1 MNDKKRKFHMAS
13 VNMELDDMHLYS
25 KISSRSS
32 LKNPKRKWL
41 PSITLQKEKE
51 EDGRNSPPWFSKM
64 ECAGWPKEGPP
75 LFKMVVVTSTHT
87 KSHWLELLLLFFFHR
102 ASWLWKREREKKT
115 LFFRLLWEMITL
127 RVFASMITHNS
138 PPPWKNVQPL
148 IFSQVGLYFLRWRKT
163 TAQ

>member
-1 MNDKKRKFHMAS
+1 MAS

-75 LFKMVVVTSTHT
+75 PLQNGSGHLYTH
-87 KSHWLELLLLFFFHR
+87 KISLARIIIFFFFRR

-138 PPPWKNVQPL
+138 PPPLKKKNVQPL

-163 TAQ
+163 TTQ